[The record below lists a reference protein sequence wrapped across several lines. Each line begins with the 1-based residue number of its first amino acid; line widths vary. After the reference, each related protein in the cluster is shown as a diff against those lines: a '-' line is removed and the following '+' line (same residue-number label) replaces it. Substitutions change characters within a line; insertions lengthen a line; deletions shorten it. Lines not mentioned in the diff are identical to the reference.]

1 MLSPQV
7 EHVLNQAIHYC
18 HQYKNEFVTLEHLLL
33 SLMQQPVIQ
42 QVMQHFQVPQEKLTN
57 DLVEFMN
64 LKLTH
69 VDKPKKNPEFTLASH
84 RLLQRCIIQVQSAGK
99 TQVQVENLLIAMFE
113 EEQSHAVFFL
123 KKYELEQVNII
134 RHVTH
139 NLRKALTINI
149 KTGDSS
155 NSDTPA
161 PKTKS
166 ALEQFAVNLNILAE
180 NGKIDPL
187 IGREDV
193 LERVMQ
199 TLCRRTKNNPLLL
212 GEPGVGK
219 TAIADGLALKIVQ
232 KKVPSPLA
240 NAVVY
245 NLDMGSLLA
254 GSKYRGDF
262 EERIKALLNELEKIP
277 SAILFIDEI
286 HSLVG
291 AGSTSG
297 HSLDAANLLK
307 PYLAKGK
314 VRCIGATT
322 YKEFRQ
328 HFDKDRALSR
338 RFQTIDIHE
347 PTLEQTVEILKG
359 LKKNYEDYHQVSYS
373 DDVLEHIVK
382 LSSKHLYDRKL
393 PDKAID
399 IMDEAGAYLRLQKAH
414 NVDIE
419 PAVSTAV
426 VEKVVS
432 KMAQIPLQSVSSD
445 ENEKLRNLELRLKSL
460 IFGQDNAI
468 KSLVN
473 ALKNNRVGLGRKNKP
488 IGSFLFAGPTGVGKT
503 EICNQL
509 AHHLGIPL
517 IRFDM
522 SEYMEKHAVARLIG
536 SPPGYVGFEEGGLL
550 TTSVQKTPYCVL
562 LLDEIE
568 KAHPDLINVL
578 LQVFDNGTLT
588 DPHGQVAHFSNA
600 IIVMTTN
607 CGAKDAL
614 KSQIGLT
621 AKTQVSVSV
630 ESIKQHFA
638 PEFLNRL
645 DDIVY
650 FAGLNEEIIK
660 QVVEKFLFELKEQ
673 LKEKTVTMD
682 IAPEVN
688 VLLAK
693 KGFDPLYG
701 ARPMARTIQKQLKDL
716 LTDELL
722 FGRLKQGG
730 HVQFAVIKD
739 PTGEDKVE
747 AQFDTPAPKSKK
759 TPEKI
764 KA

>member
-18 HQYKNEFVTLEHLLL
+18 IQYKNEFVTLEHLLL
-33 SLMQQPVIQ
+33 GLMQQPMIQ
-42 QVMQHFQVPQEKLTN
+42 QVLEHFQVPQDKLTS

-69 VDKPKKNPEFTLASH
+69 VDKPKKNPEFTLAAH

-113 EEQSHAVFFL
+113 EEQSHAVYFL

-139 NLRKALTINI
+139 NLKNALAINI
-149 KTGDSS
+149 QTRENPTEATAS
-155 NSDTPA
+155 
-161 PKTKS
+161 KTKS
-166 ALEQFAVNLNILAE
+166 ALEQFAINLNVLAE

-187 IGREDV
+187 VGREDV

-262 EERIKALLNELEKIP
+262 EERIKALLTELEKIP

-347 PTLEQTVEILKG
+347 PSLEQTVEILKG
-359 LKKNYEDYHQVSYS
+359 LKKNYEDFHQVSYS

-399 IMDEAGAYLRLQKAH
+399 IMDEAGAHLRLQKAH
-414 NVDIE
+414 NVDLE
-419 PAVSTAV
+419 PAVSFSV

-432 KMAQIPLQSVSSD
+432 KMAQIPLQSVSAD
-445 ENEKLRNLELRLKSL
+445 ENEKLRNLELRLRSL

-468 KSLVN
+468 TSLVN

-522 SEYMEKHAVARLIG
+522 SEYMEKHAIARLIG

-588 DPHGQVAHFSNA
+588 DPHGLVAHFNNA

-614 KSQIGLT
+614 KSQIGFS
-621 AKTQVSVSV
+621 AKAQVSVSA
-630 ESIKQHFA
+630 EAIKQHFA

-645 DDIVY
+645 DDVVY
-650 FAGLNEEIIK
+650 FGGLNEEIIK
-660 QVVEKFLFELKEQ
+660 QVVDKFLFELKEQ
-673 LKEKTVTMD
+673 LKEKDVTS
-682 IAPEVN
+682 EVASE
-688 VLLAK
+688 VKDLLAK

-701 ARPMARTIQKQLKDL
+701 ARPMARAIQKNLKDL

-722 FGRLKQGG
+722 FGRLKKGG
-730 HVQFAVIKD
+730 HVRFDVAKD
-739 PTGEDKVE
+739 PSGVDKVE
-747 AQFDTPAPKSKK
+747 AHFETPVSKSKK
-759 TPEKI
+759 TQEKL

>member
-7 EHVLNQAIHYC
+7 ETVLNQAILYS
-18 HQYKNEFVTLEHLLL
+18 QKYKNEFVTMEHLLL
-33 SLMQQPVIQ
+33 GLLQQPLIQ
-42 QVMQHFQVPQEKLTN
+42 QILAHFQVPAAHLSK
-57 DLVEFMN
+57 DLEEFMEQ
-64 LKLTH
+64 KLTH
-69 VDKPKKNPEFTLASH
+69 ISSPKKNPEFTLAAH

-99 TQVQVENLLIAMFE
+99 TQVQVENLLIAIFE
-113 EEQSHAVFFL
+113 EEQSHACYFL
-123 KKYELEQVNII
+123 KKYGLEQVALI
-134 RHVTH
+134 RHISHGIKKTV
-139 NLRKALTINI
+139 TINI
-149 KTGDSS
+149 KTGESES
-155 NSDTPA
+155 QA
-161 PKTKS
+161 PTNKT
-166 ALEQFAVNLNILAE
+166 ALEQFALNLNHLAE
-180 NGKIDPL
+180 SGKIDPL

-193 LERVMQ
+193 LERVIQ
-199 TLCRRTKNNPLLL
+199 TLCRRTKNNPLLI

-232 KKVPSPLA
+232 KKVPTPIA
-240 NAVVY
+240 EAVVY
-245 NLDMGSLLA
+245 SLDMGSLLA

-262 EERIKALLNELEKIP
+262 EERIKALLQELEKIP
-277 SAILFIDEI
+277 QAILFIDEI

-322 YKEFRQ
+322 YKEFHQ

-338 RFQTIDIHE
+338 RFQTIDIQE
-347 PTLEQTVEILKG
+347 PNAEQTVEILKG
-359 LKKNYEDYHQVSYS
+359 LKKNYETYHEVSYPDETLS
-373 DDVLEHIVK
+373 LIVK
-382 LSSKHLYDRKL
+382 LSRQHLHDRKL

-399 IMDEAGAYLRLQKAH
+399 IMDEAGAYLRLQKDKTPQTP
-414 NVDIE
+414 NIVNERI
-419 PAVSTAV
+419 
-426 VEKVVS
+426 VETVVS

-468 KSLVN
+468 RSLVS
-473 ALKNNRVGLGRKNKP
+473 ALKNNRVGLGRKHKP

-509 AHHLGIPL
+509 AHHLGVPL

-588 DPHGQVAHFSNA
+588 DPHGRVAHFENA

-607 CGAKDAL
+607 CGAKEAL
-614 KSQIGLT
+614 KSQIGISS
-621 AKTQVSVSV
+621 KNQVAIS
-630 ESIKQHFA
+630 EEAIKQHFA

-645 DDIVY
+645 DDVVY
-650 FAGLNEEIIK
+650 FSGLSEEIIH
-660 QVVEKFLFELKEQ
+660 QVVEKFLFEFKEQ
-673 LKEKTVTMD
+673 LKEKNVSLAVD
-682 IAPEVN
+682 DEVKN
-688 VLLAK
+688 FLAK

-701 ARPMARTIQKQLKDL
+701 ARPMNRAIQKNLKDL

-722 FGRLKQGG
+722 FGRLKSGG
-730 HVQFAVIKD
+730 AVHFFLNK
-739 PTGEDKVE
+739 EMKVDVE
-747 AQFDTPAPKSKK
+747 FPENSKK
-759 TPEKI
+759 NKKENEKV

>member
-33 SLMQQPVIQ
+33 ALMQQPTIQ
-42 QVMQHFQVPQEKLTN
+42 QVLQNFQVPQDKLTA

-69 VDKPKKNPEFTLASH
+69 VDKPKKNPEFTLAAH

-113 EEQSHAVFFL
+113 EEQSHAVYFL

-134 RHVTH
+134 RFVTH

-149 KTGDSS
+149 KT
-155 NSDTPA
+155 NETTAEPTA
-161 PKTKS
+161 QNTKS
-166 ALEQFAVNLNILAE
+166 ALEQFAVNLNSLAE

-187 IGREDV
+187 VGREDV

-232 KKVPSPLA
+232 KKVPAPLE

-338 RFQTIDIHE
+338 RFQTVDIHE
-347 PTLEQTVEILKG
+347 PSLEQTVEILKG
-359 LKKNYEDYHQVSYS
+359 LKKNYEDYHKVSYS
-373 DDVLEHIVK
+373 DDVLQHIVK

-414 NVDIE
+414 NVDLE

-432 KMAQIPLQSVSSD
+432 KMAQIPLQSVSAD

-468 KSLVN
+468 TSLVN

-588 DPHGQVAHFSNA
+588 DPHGQVAHFRNA
-600 IIVMTTN
+600 IIVLTTN

-614 KSQIGLT
+614 KSQIGFST
-621 AKTQVSVSV
+621 KVQVSVST

-660 QVVEKFLFELKEQ
+660 QVVDKFLFELKEQ
-673 LKEKTVTMD
+673 LKEKNVTMD
-682 IAPEVN
+682 VTDDVKN
-688 VLLAK
+688 LLAQ

-701 ARPMARTIQKQLKDL
+701 ARPMARTIQKNLKDL

-722 FGRLKQGG
+722 FGKLKQGG
-730 HVQFAVIKD
+730 HVRFTVVKD
-739 PTGEDKVE
+739 SATGEKIE
-747 AQFDTPAPKSKK
+747 AQFDTPATKGKK
-759 TPEKI
+759 TQEKV

>member
-7 EHVLNQAIHYC
+7 EHVLNQAIHFS
-18 HQYKNEFVTLEHLLL
+18 HQNKNEFVTLEHLLMAL
-33 SLMQQPVIQ
+33 IQQPSIQ
-42 QVMQHFQVPQEKLTN
+42 AVMQHFQVPLDQLQK
-57 DLVEFMN
+57 DLNEFVQT
-64 LKLTH
+64 KLTH
-69 VDKPKKNPEFTLASH
+69 IDVPKKNPEFTLAAH

-99 TQVQVENLLIAMFE
+99 SQVQVENLIVAIFE
-113 EEQSHAVFFL
+113 EEQSHACYFL
-123 KKYELEQVNII
+123 KKYNLEQVSLI
-134 RHVTH
+134 RHITH
-139 NLRKALTINI
+139 GLKKTLTINI
-149 KTGDSS
+149 KAGEGEATSL
-155 NSDTPA
+155 P
-161 PKTKS
+161 PTKS
-166 ALEQFAVNLNILAE
+166 ALEQFASNLNQLAE

-199 TLCRRTKNNPLLL
+199 TLCRRTKNNPLLI

-232 KKVPSPLA
+232 KKVPKPLED
-240 NAVVY
+240 AVVY
-245 NLDMGSLLA
+245 NLDMGALLA

-262 EERIKALLNELEKIP
+262 EERIKALLEQLEKIP
-277 SAILFIDEI
+277 HAILFIDEI

-322 YKEFRQ
+322 YKEFHQ

-338 RFQTIDIHE
+338 RFQAIDIHE
-347 PTLEQTVEILKG
+347 PTSEQTVEILKG
-359 LKKNYEDYHQVSYS
+359 LKKNYESYHQVSYS
-373 DDVLEHIVK
+373 DEVLQHIVK
-382 LSSKHLYDRKL
+382 LSAKHLYDRKL

-399 IMDEAGAYLRLQKAH
+399 IMDEAGAYQRLQNAQSSDSASA
-414 NVDIE
+414 DIT
-419 PAVSTAV
+419 PAI

-432 KMAQIPLQSVSSD
+432 KMAQVPLQSVSVD

-460 IFGQDNAI
+460 IFGQNNAI
-468 KSLVN
+468 TSLVS

-509 AHHLGIPL
+509 AHHLGVPL
-517 IRFDM
+517 VRFDM
-522 SEYMEKHAVARLIG
+522 SEYMEKHAVARLVG

-550 TTSVQKTPYCVL
+550 TGSVQKTPYCVL

-588 DPHGQVAHFSNA
+588 DPHGRVAHFENT
-600 IIVMTTN
+600 IIIMTTN

-614 KSQIGLT
+614 KSSIGF
-621 AKTQVSVSV
+621 AQKNQVAVSA
-630 ESIKQHFA
+630 EAIKQHFA

-645 DDIVY
+645 DDVVY
-650 FAGLNEEIIK
+650 FAGLNEDIIK
-660 QVVEKFLFELKEQ
+660 QVVDKFLFEFKEQ
-673 LKEKTVTMD
+673 LKEKNVTMD
-682 IAPEVN
+682 VEDPVKTF
-688 VLLAK
+688 LATA
-693 KGFDPLYG
+693 GFDPLYG
-701 ARPMARTIQKQLKDL
+701 ARPMNRAIQKNLKDL

-722 FGRLKQGG
+722 FGRLKTGG
-730 HVQFAVIKD
+730 KVRFFMT
-739 PTGEDKVE
+739 PENKVE
-747 AQFDTPAPKSKK
+747 VSFEPPPAPKNKK
-759 TPEKI
+759 TTEKV

>member
-7 EHVLNQAIHYC
+7 EHVLNQAIHYS

-33 SLMQQPVIQ
+33 ALIQQPSIQ
-42 QVMQHFQVPQEKLTN
+42 QIMQHFQVPTDALTK

-64 LKLTH
+64 VKLTH
-69 VDKPKKNPEFTLASH
+69 IDTPKKNPEFTLASH

-99 TQVQVENLLIAMFE
+99 SLVQVENLLIAIFE
-113 EEQSHAVFFL
+113 EEQSHACYFL
-123 KKYELEQVNII
+123 KKYNLEQVGLI
-134 RHVTH
+134 RHATH
-139 NLRKALTINI
+139 GLKKTLTINV
-149 KTGDSS
+149 KTGDGDSQTTS
-155 NSDTPA
+155 GQ
-161 PKTKS
+161 TKS
-166 ALEQFAVNLNILAE
+166 ALEQFASNLNQLAMD
-180 NGKIDPL
+180 GKIDPL
-187 IGREDV
+187 VGREDV

-199 TLCRRTKNNPLLL
+199 TLCRRTKNNPLLI

-232 KKVPSPLA
+232 KKVPPPLA
-240 NAVVY
+240 ESVVY

-262 EERIKALLNELEKIP
+262 EERIKALLSEIEKIP
-277 SAILFIDEI
+277 GAILFIDEI

-338 RFQTIDIHE
+338 RFQSIDIHE
-347 PTLEQTVEILKG
+347 PSMEQTVEILKG
-359 LKKNYEDYHQVSYS
+359 LKKNYETYHHVSYN
-373 DDVLEHIVK
+373 DDVLQHIVK
-382 LSSKHLYDRKL
+382 LSSKHLFDRKL

-399 IMDEAGAYLRLQKAH
+399 IMDEAGAYLRLKNSQ
-414 NVDIE
+414 IE
-419 PAVSTAV
+419 AKDEDSPVTPEI
-426 VEKVVS
+426 VETVVS
-432 KMAQIPLQSVSSD
+432 KMAQVPLQSVSAD

-460 IFGQDNAI
+460 IFGQDSAI
-468 KSLVN
+468 ATLVSS
-473 ALKNNRVGLGRKNKP
+473 LKNNRVGLGRKNKP

-517 IRFDM
+517 VRFDM

-588 DPHGQVAHFSNA
+588 DPHGRVAHFENA

-614 KSQIGLT
+614 KSQIGFA
-621 AKTQVSVSV
+621 AKNQASVST
-630 ESIKQHFA
+630 EAIKQHFA

-645 DDIVY
+645 DDVVY
-650 FAGLNEEIIK
+650 FSGLNEEIIK
-660 QVVEKFLFELKEQ
+660 QVVDKFLFEFKEQ
-673 LKEKTVTMD
+673 LKEKDVAM
-682 IAPEVN
+682 EVAQD
-688 VLLAK
+688 VKDFLAS

-701 ARPMARTIQKQLKDL
+701 ARPMNRTIQKNLKDL
-716 LTDELL
+716 MTDELL
-722 FGRLKQGG
+722 FGRLKKGG
-730 HVQFAVIKD
+730 
-739 PTGEDKVE
+739 KVRFTLSKE
-747 AQFDTPAPKSKK
+747 GTVVADFEGTSSKSKK
-759 TPEKI
+759 TAEKV